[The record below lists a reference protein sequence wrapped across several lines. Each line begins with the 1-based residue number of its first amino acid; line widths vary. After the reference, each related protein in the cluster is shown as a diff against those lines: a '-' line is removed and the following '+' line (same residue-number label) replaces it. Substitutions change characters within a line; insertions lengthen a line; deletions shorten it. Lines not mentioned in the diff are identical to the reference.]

1 MPSGRDRPLYNT
13 DPPSCNS
20 SALTSRRAFALLV
33 PEPTFSERSLQ
44 WLLFATRHFCRF
56 GPFLTSTAPSAG
68 GITPFLQNCRLT
80 VMIYRLYSDS
90 HTTSQDLLFSFWPRF
105 FRKVTYF
112 AKTFQFQPNNSIYQ
126 PFFRVNNEFK
136 FSTFSS
142 VNLKCLAAQ
151 GVPRFFAKYV
161 TLRKFLCHFWIGKR
175 TPNGVL
181 FYVIP
186 LRKPIPSTAL
196 RL

>member
-20 SALTSRRAFALLV
+20 SALTSRRTFVLLV

-112 AKTFQFQPNNSIYQ
+112 AKKTASRYRARLPRHIGKICCISQVHIDKSKKLEYTVIRSFLRGFRKVCYFAKIFV
-126 PFFRVNNEFK
+126 PFF
-136 FSTFSS
+136 
-142 VNLKCLAAQ
+142 
-151 GVPRFFAKYV
+151 G
-161 TLRKFLCHFWIGKR
+161 
-175 TPNGVL
+175 
-181 FYVIP
+181 
-186 LRKPIPSTAL
+186 
-196 RL
+196 

>member
-1 MPSGRDRPLYNT
+1 MPSGRDRPLSNT

-112 AKTFQFQPNNSIYQ
+112 AKKRGTPCAARHSRFTPEKSRKLELVVDTEKRLVYTVIRLKLENFRKVCYFAKIFV
-126 PFFRVNNEFK
+126 PFF
-136 FSTFSS
+136 
-142 VNLKCLAAQ
+142 
-151 GVPRFFAKYV
+151 G
-161 TLRKFLCHFWIGKR
+161 
-175 TPNGVL
+175 
-181 FYVIP
+181 
-186 LRKPIPSTAL
+186 
-196 RL
+196 

>member
-1 MPSGRDRPLYNT
+1 MPSGRDRPLSNT

-90 HTTSQDLLFSFWPRF
+90 HTTSQDLLFSFLPRF
-105 FRKVTYF
+105 LSQSNILCEKVRNALRCKAFQIYARKSRKLELVVDTEKRLVYTVIRLKLESFRKVCYF
-112 AKTFQFQPNNSIYQ
+112 AKIFV
-126 PFFRVNNEFK
+126 PFF
-136 FSTFSS
+136 
-142 VNLKCLAAQ
+142 
-151 GVPRFFAKYV
+151 G
-161 TLRKFLCHFWIGKR
+161 
-175 TPNGVL
+175 
-181 FYVIP
+181 
-186 LRKPIPSTAL
+186 
-196 RL
+196 

>member
-1 MPSGRDRPLYNT
+1 MPSGRDRPLSNT

-20 SALTSRRAFALLV
+20 SALTSRRPFVLLV

-90 HTTSQDLLFSFWPRF
+90 HTTSQDLLFSFQPRF
-105 FRKVTYF
+105 LSQSNILCEKARNALRCKAFQIYARKSRKLELVVDTEKRLVYTVIRLKLESFRKVCYF
-112 AKTFQFQPNNSIYQ
+112 AKIFV
-126 PFFRVNNEFK
+126 PFF
-136 FSTFSS
+136 
-142 VNLKCLAAQ
+142 
-151 GVPRFFAKYV
+151 G
-161 TLRKFLCHFWIGKR
+161 
-175 TPNGVL
+175 
-181 FYVIP
+181 
-186 LRKPIPSTAL
+186 
-196 RL
+196 

>member
-90 HTTSQDLLFSFWPRF
+90 HTTSQDLLFSFLPRF
-105 FRKVTYF
+105 LSQSNILCENARDALRCKAFQIYARKSRKIELVVDTEKRLVYTVIRLKLESFRKVCYF
-112 AKTFQFQPNNSIYQ
+112 AKIF
-126 PFFRVNNEFK
+126 
-136 FSTFSS
+136 
-142 VNLKCLAAQ
+142 
-151 GVPRFFAKYV
+151 
-161 TLRKFLCHFWIGKR
+161 
-175 TPNGVL
+175 
-181 FYVIP
+181 
-186 LRKPIPSTAL
+186 
-196 RL
+196 

>member
-20 SALTSRRAFALLV
+20 SALTSRRTFVLLV

-44 WLLFATRHFCRF
+44 WLLFATRHFCRLS
-56 GPFLTSTAPSAG
+56 PFLTSTAPSAG

-105 FRKVTYF
+105 FSQSNILCENFPISNEITVYTSRFSVST
-112 AKTFQFQPNNSIYQ
+112 TSSN
-126 PFFRVNNEFK
+126 FRL
-136 FSTFSS
+136 FSGI
-142 VNLKCLAAQ
+142 NPECLAAQ
-151 GVPRFFAKYV
+151 GVPRVFAKYV
-161 TLRKFLCHFWIGKR
+161 TLRKFLR
-175 TPNGVL
+175 
-181 FYVIP
+181 
-186 LRKPIPSTAL
+186 
-196 RL
+196 

>member
-112 AKTFQFQPNNSIYQ
+112 AKNDESRCGATAFTSNISKRGF
-126 PFFRVNNEFK
+126 
-136 FSTFSS
+136 
-142 VNLKCLAAQ
+142 LKCHIDKSKKL
-151 GVPRFFAKYV
+151 GYTGIRSFLRPFRKVCYFAKFFYH
-161 TLRKFLCHFWIGKR
+161 FLDRKR
-175 TPNGVL
+175 TP
-181 FYVIP
+181 
-186 LRKPIPSTAL
+186 
-196 RL
+196 

>member
-20 SALTSRRAFALLV
+20 SALTSRRTFVLLV

-112 AKTFQFQPNNSIYQ
+112 AKKRGTPCAARHSRFTPEKSRKLELVVDTEKRLVYTVIRLKLENFRKVCYFAKIFV
-126 PFFRVNNEFK
+126 PFF
-136 FSTFSS
+136 
-142 VNLKCLAAQ
+142 
-151 GVPRFFAKYV
+151 G
-161 TLRKFLCHFWIGKR
+161 
-175 TPNGVL
+175 
-181 FYVIP
+181 
-186 LRKPIPSTAL
+186 
-196 RL
+196 

>member
-90 HTTSQDLLFSFWPRF
+90 HTTSQDLLFSFLPRF
-105 FRKVTYF
+105 LSQSNILCENARDALRCKAFQIYARKSLKFELVVDTEKRLVYTVIRLKLESFRKVCYF
-112 AKTFQFQPNNSIYQ
+112 AKIF
-126 PFFRVNNEFK
+126 
-136 FSTFSS
+136 
-142 VNLKCLAAQ
+142 
-151 GVPRFFAKYV
+151 
-161 TLRKFLCHFWIGKR
+161 
-175 TPNGVL
+175 
-181 FYVIP
+181 
-186 LRKPIPSTAL
+186 
-196 RL
+196 

>member
-105 FRKVTYF
+105 LSQSNILCEKARNALRCKAFQIYARKSRKFELVVDTEKRLVYTVIRLFLMGFRKVCYF
-112 AKTFQFQPNNSIYQ
+112 AKIFV
-126 PFFRVNNEFK
+126 PFF
-136 FSTFSS
+136 
-142 VNLKCLAAQ
+142 
-151 GVPRFFAKYV
+151 G
-161 TLRKFLCHFWIGKR
+161 
-175 TPNGVL
+175 
-181 FYVIP
+181 
-186 LRKPIPSTAL
+186 
-196 RL
+196 

>member
-1 MPSGRDRPLYNT
+1 MPSGRDRPLSNT

-136 FSTFSS
+136 FSTFFWHKSGMPCSTRRSALFRKVCYFAKKQFKRTENFIQLSS
-142 VNLKCLAAQ
+142 VTSC
-151 GVPRFFAKYV
+151 G
-161 TLRKFLCHFWIGKR
+161 C
-175 TPNGVL
+175 
-181 FYVIP
+181 
-186 LRKPIPSTAL
+186 AL
-196 RL
+196 

>member
-1 MPSGRDRPLYNT
+1 MPSGRDRPLSNT

-90 HTTSQDLLFSFWPRF
+90 HTTSQDLLFSFQPRF
-105 FRKVTYF
+105 LSQSNILCENARDALRCKAFQIYARKSRKLELVVDTEKRLVYTVIRLKLGSFRKVCYF
-112 AKTFQFQPNNSIYQ
+112 AKTFV
-126 PFFRVNNEFK
+126 PFF
-136 FSTFSS
+136 
-142 VNLKCLAAQ
+142 
-151 GVPRFFAKYV
+151 
-161 TLRKFLCHFWIGKR
+161 GKR

>member
-1 MPSGRDRPLYNT
+1 MPSRRERPLSNT

-20 SALTSRRAFALLV
+20 SALTSRWALAHLV
-33 PEPTFSERSLQ
+33 SDLPSQEHRSQ

-105 FRKVTYF
+105 FSQSNILCEKARNALRCKAFQIYARKSRKLELVVDTEKRLVYTVIRLKLESFRKVCYF
-112 AKTFQFQPNNSIYQ
+112 AKIF
-126 PFFRVNNEFK
+126 
-136 FSTFSS
+136 
-142 VNLKCLAAQ
+142 
-151 GVPRFFAKYV
+151 
-161 TLRKFLCHFWIGKR
+161 
-175 TPNGVL
+175 
-181 FYVIP
+181 
-186 LRKPIPSTAL
+186 
-196 RL
+196 

>member
-13 DPPSCNS
+13 DLPSCNS
-20 SALTSRRAFALLV
+20 SALTSRRTFVLLV
-33 PEPTFSERSLQ
+33 PEPTFSEHSLQ

-105 FRKVTYF
+105 LSQSNILCEKARNALRYKAFQIYARKSRKFELVVDTEKRLVYTVIRLKLESFRKVCYF
-112 AKTFQFQPNNSIYQ
+112 AKKL
-126 PFFRVNNEFK
+126 FK
-136 FSTFSS
+136 RTENFIRLSS
-142 VNLKCLAAQ
+142 VTSC
-151 GVPRFFAKYV
+151 G
-161 TLRKFLCHFWIGKR
+161 C
-175 TPNGVL
+175 
-181 FYVIP
+181 
-186 LRKPIPSTAL
+186 AL
-196 RL
+196 